1 MADARDT
8 AVRLLQAFNAHD
20 EEVIRGLFAPNSRL
34 EAPGEV
40 RLQGRDAL
48 AGHAVVLF
56 NGFPG
61 ARITAQND
69 LVGGPRVMQEFI
81 FEGTHT
87 GPLVGPGGTIPA
99 TGRRVVVRGVLVG
112 RYERGLAIDVRLY
125 YDQLDVLTQ
134 LGLTPQGVSEP
145 LEP

>member
-8 AVRLLQAFNAHD
+8 AIRLLKAFNAHD
-20 EEVIRGLFAPNSRL
+20 EEALRALFAPNSRL

-40 RLQGRDAL
+40 RLLGREAL
-48 AGHAVVLF
+48 ASHAVVLF
-56 NGFPG
+56 NGFPD

-81 FEGTHT
+81 FEGLHT
-87 GPLVGPGGTIPA
+87 GPLVGTAGTIPE

-112 RYERGLAIDVRLY
+112 RYERNLAIDLRLY

-134 LGLTPQGVSEP
+134 LGLTPRGVSEAA
-145 LEP
+145 EP